1 MPVKTDRLA
10 ILLGHVSGEFGRHR
24 QCMIDERPPDAAP
37 AMRRVNEQRLHMGA
51 VEQHEAGRH
60 IVAIDRKPQRSS
72 RQKVTHFRFDC
83 RTVGGAQEIMRCI
96 DSGAPYRNHPRAIVC
111 PRLTNIG
118 R

>member
-10 ILLGHVSGEFGRHR
+10 ILLVHVGGEFGHHR
-24 QCMIDERPPDAAP
+24 QRMFDERPPDAAA

-51 VEQHEAGRH
+51 VEQHEAGRY
-60 IVAIDRKPQRSS
+60 IVVIDRKPKRRSG
-72 RQKVTHFRFDC
+72 QKAAHVRFDC
-83 RTVGGAQEIMRCI
+83 RTVGGAQEIMCRI
-96 DSGAPYRNHPRAIVC
+96 DGGAPYRNHPRAIVC

>member
-10 ILLGHVSGEFGRHR
+10 ILLVHVGGEFGRHR
-24 QCMIDERPPDAAP
+24 QRMIDERPPDAAP

-51 VEQHEAGRH
+51 VEQHEAGRY
-60 IVAIDRKPQRSS
+60 IVAIDRKPKWRS

-83 RTVGGAQEIMRCI
+83 RTVGGAQEIMRCV
-96 DSGAPYRNHPRAIVC
+96 DSGAPYRNHPRGIFC
-111 PRLTNIG
+111 PRLTNSG